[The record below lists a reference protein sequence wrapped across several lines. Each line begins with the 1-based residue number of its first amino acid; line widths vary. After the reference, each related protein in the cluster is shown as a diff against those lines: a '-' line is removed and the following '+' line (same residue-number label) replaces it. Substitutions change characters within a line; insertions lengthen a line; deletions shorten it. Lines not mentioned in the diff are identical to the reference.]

1 MFHVE
6 LFPCNRQNFQQYHSF
21 LTATVFILSQPIS
34 MSDDELDEEMMEMLE
49 IVEMGAGFNRELGL
63 DDIEIPVIPLQ
74 NVIAISFLMNLRN
87 LLERYLVAIDVSL
100 RGFTF
105 LLTNPL

>member
-63 DDIEIPVIPLQ
+63 DDIEIPVIPSLNFTNTSCLLYRQ
-74 NVIAISFLMNLRN
+74 IS
-87 LLERYLVAIDVSL
+87 
-100 RGFTF
+100 
-105 LLTNPL
+105 LTT